1 MLKVNIKSTNLVL
14 TPGLKKFIR
23 TKIKTLEKFF
33 DDAQVEAW
41 VEIGK
46 PSLHH
51 QKGDIF
57 YAECQINLS
66 KKVLRGTFRGENLK
80 TAILQVREELERQIK
95 KYKEKRKTKVEEG
108 GRKLKEDLK
117 VSKVTK
123 KS

>member
-14 TPGLKKFIR
+14 TTGLKKFIR

-33 DDAQVEAW
+33 DNIQVEAW

-51 QKGDIF
+51 QKGNVF

-66 KKVLRGTFRGENLK
+66 KKVLRATSQGENLK

-95 KYKEKRKTKVEEG
+95 KYKEKRKTKVEVG
-108 GRKLKEDLK
+108 GRRLKEDLK
-117 VSKVTK
+117 ASEITK